1 MRASPEFELIERV
14 REALRFAGAEPGR
27 EIVGIGDDA
36 AVTPAPD
43 GVLVTSIDLCV
54 EGVHFTKAFSDEQI
68 GHKALAA
75 ALSDLA
81 AMGARPLEAYVGLIV
96 PPGFEAGRAVAIAS
110 GIGRVATADRVAV
123 LGGDISTGAQLVLAV
138 TVIGTAPDAA
148 ALVTRAG
155 AGPGDAILVSGSLG
169 GAAAGLA
176 ILEEPELA
184 EGLSA
189 EAAEGLRS
197 RQCAPRPRIEVG
209 RALAA
214 SGASAMIDISDGVL
228 ADSEQIASE
237 SGVGI
242 ELWAD
247 RLPIADGVAEV
258 ARHAGRDP
266 LSLVGGGED
275 YELLA
280 AVPAQAVAQ
289 ALTAAK
295 ELGERLTEI
304 GVVTAG
310 SGVRVKGADGAL
322 DRGFDHLSR
331 R

>member
-1 MRASPEFELIERV
+1 
-14 REALRFAGAEPGR
+14 
-27 EIVGIGDDA
+27 
-36 AVTPAPD
+36 
-43 GVLVTSIDLCV
+43 
-54 EGVHFTKAFSDEQI
+54 
-68 GHKALAA
+68 
-75 ALSDLA
+75 
-81 AMGARPLEAYVGLIV
+81 LIV